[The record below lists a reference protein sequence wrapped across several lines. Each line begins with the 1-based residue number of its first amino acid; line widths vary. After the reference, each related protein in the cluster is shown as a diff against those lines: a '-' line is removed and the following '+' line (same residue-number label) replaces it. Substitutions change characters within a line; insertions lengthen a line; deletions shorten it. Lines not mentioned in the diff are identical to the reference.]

1 MYSLVSIAG
10 SPDQHCAE
18 SRLPNLMLMLDR
30 RNIRQAKSNT
40 QTCLYNQSST
50 ASVGVYLRLTAT
62 QTVLERLESRIKAD
76 RSGALTRC
84 RDWCRPIE
92 EAELGQR
99 CQWLVVR
106 LQQGWTPD
114 TKHSPLIRP
123 RISYVRTDEPILGI
137 AGRVSLM
144 APSPWGKYA

>member
-1 MYSLVSIAG
+1 MNSVQSKRPRSKALQGLIWKVSK
-10 SPDQHCAE
+10 
-18 SRLPNLMLMLDR
+18 R
-30 RNIRQAKSNT
+30 T
-40 QTCLYNQSST
+40 QTARDSLAQSLPVYTTHLRPPS
-50 ASVGVYLRLTAT
+50 SGVYLRLTAT
-62 QTVLERLESRIKAD
+62 QIVLERLESRIKAD